1 MTAHASLFNLV
12 NGMNSI
18 CFDLSCSSIDAP
30 FEAITFTIL
39 TGEE

>member
-18 CFDLSCSSIDAP
+18 CFDLSFASIDVP

>member
-1 MTAHASLFNLV
+1 MTAHASLYNLV

-18 CFDLSCSSIDAP
+18 CFDLSVSRLDVP